1 MKRTLVSSLVC
12 ALALSLCFSAA
23 SRADDPVPQPDP
35 HSIFIT
41 DILYNGSGCPPDSA
55 VIDLAPDGQAFT
67 VIYSEFIAESGPGI
81 SLARARKNCQLNLTV
96 HVPQGF
102 TYAIAAV
109 DYRGYANLAA
119 GASGLQK
126 ATYYFQGQEP
136 QASTWRGFTGAF
148 DDDWHFRDEV
158 EYAALVWAPCGEQ
171 RSLNINSQLR
181 IDKGSASSS
190 SSSIMAMDSED
201 GSIRQIY
208 HFHWRTC
215 DQP

>member
-67 VIYSEFIAESGPGI
+67 VIYSEFIAEIGPDI
-81 SLARARKNCQLNLTV
+81 PLAQSRKNCQLNLTV

-102 TYAIAAV
+102 TFAIAAV
-109 DYRGYANLAA
+109 DYRGFANLAP
-119 GASGLQK
+119 GARGLQK

-136 QASTWRGFTGAF
+136 QASTWRGFTGPF
-148 DDDWHFRDEV
+148 NDDWHFRDEI
-158 EYAALVWAPCGEQ
+158 EYAALVWSPCGVE
-171 RSLNINSQLR
+171 RSLNINTQVRLER
-181 IDKGSASSS
+181 GTSSRNS
-190 SSSIMAMDSED
+190 FSTMAMDSE
-201 GSIRQIY
+201 SIQKCY
-208 HFHWRTC
+208 LVWRAC
-215 DQP
+215 DE